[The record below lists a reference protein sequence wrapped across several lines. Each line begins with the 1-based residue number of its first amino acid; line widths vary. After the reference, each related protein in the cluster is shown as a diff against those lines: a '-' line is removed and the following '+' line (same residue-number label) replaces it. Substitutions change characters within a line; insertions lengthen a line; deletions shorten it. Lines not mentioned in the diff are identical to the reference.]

1 MRNDV
6 LSSPDRDGAEN
17 MGKSN
22 RGNDIILASI
32 DAFSRTNYEKA
43 TTALLAREAGIA
55 EGTLYKYF
63 PSKKELFLACCRYI
77 EDLLIARYDAIYK
90 EHRDEPLEYLK
101 RVSSSY
107 TNFVRENPSMRKFLA
122 FVLNNVFDEDFR
134 RELEDFINLNIRATE
149 HMLRKGQKM
158 GEIRKDLDPRIVAW
172 FYVGAYFTLILMTE
186 MDADEFEDPDF
197 VDKYLNILQLEE
209 AKRSAE
215 ATPDGAKAEYEDGLF
230 ATLKKAGPANNAGR
244 GG

>member
-1 MRNDV
+1 
-6 LSSPDRDGAEN
+6 
-17 MGKSN
+17 MGKGN

-32 DAFSRTNYEKA
+32 GAFSRTNYENA

-77 EDLLIARYDAIYK
+77 EDLLIARYEAIYK
-90 EHRDEPLEYLK
+90 DHRDEPLEYLK
-101 RVSSSY
+101 GVSNSY
-107 TNFVRENPSMRKFLA
+107 ISFVRENPSMRKFLL

-149 HMLRKGQKM
+149 HMLRKGQEM
-158 GEIRKDLDPRIVAW
+158 GEIRKDLDPGVVAW

-209 AKRSAE
+209 VKRPLGAAPNG
-215 ATPDGAKAEYEDGLF
+215 ATVEHEDGLF
-230 ATLKKAGPANNAGR
+230 AALKKAEPARNARPDG
-244 GG
+244 

>member
-1 MRNDV
+1 
-6 LSSPDRDGAEN
+6 
-17 MGKSN
+17 MGKGN

-32 DAFSRTNYEKA
+32 DAFSRTNYENA

-77 EDLLIARYDAIYK
+77 EDLLIARYEAIFK
-90 EHRDEPLEYLK
+90 DHGDEPLEYLK
-101 RVSSSY
+101 GVSNSY
-107 TNFVRENPSMRKFLA
+107 INFVRENPSMRKFLL

-149 HMLRKGQKM
+149 HMLRKGQEM
-158 GEIRKDLDPRIVAW
+158 GEIRRDLDPGVVAW

-186 MDADEFEDPDF
+186 MGADEFEDPDF

-209 AKRSAE
+209 VKRPLE
-215 ATPDGAKAEYEDGLF
+215 AAPNGAIVDHEDGLF
-230 ATLKKAGPANNAGR
+230 AALKKAEPARNARPDG
-244 GG
+244 